1 MLPKLLE
8 YSRVLLVL
16 PVIGSLLLTVSVV
29 LSGVGT
35 ILVEEWNLV
44 QQGEFSARTA
54 KQLTVTV
61 IQTIDMFLLG
71 AISYIV
77 AVGIYKLFI
86 SQEEGQLL
94 KRIKIENLADLEHKI
109 IGVRRLA
116 LASARMSCMSVP
128 RVFSPI
134 WSGKPKP
141 QPRSAIIRFRSS
153 PTRGGLLQ
161 MGA

>member
-8 YSRVLLVL
+8 YSRFLLVL

-29 LSGVGT
+29 VSGVGM

-109 IGVRRLA
+109 IGVTVVA
-116 LASARMSCMSVP
+116 LAVGFLGKAEEAADKMALLQGGAAVALVIGALCLFLR
-128 RVFSPI
+128 I
-134 WSGKPKP
+134 SGK
-141 QPRSAIIRFRSS
+141 RED
-153 PTRGGLLQ
+153 
-161 MGA
+161 

>member
-8 YSRVLLVL
+8 YSRFLLVL
-16 PVIGSLLLTVSVV
+16 PVIGSLLLTISVV
-29 LSGVGT
+29 VTGLGT
-35 ILVEEWNLV
+35 ILVEEMNLV

-86 SQEEGQLL
+86 SQEDGQLL
-94 KRIKIENLADLEHKI
+94 KRIKIESLADLEHKI
-109 IGVRRLA
+109 IGVTVVALAVGFLGKAEGAVDTLA
-116 LASARMSCMSVP
+116 LLQGAAAVAVVIVALC
-128 RVFSPI
+128 FFLKI
-134 WSGKPKP
+134 SGK
-141 QPRSAIIRFRSS
+141 REE
-153 PTRGGLLQ
+153 
-161 MGA
+161 